1 MKGVNEEIQVEE
13 SDSAMPRD
21 RTLYKSGS
29 ISSVDENNSY
39 NQYEKHIIIPEDIDQ
54 THENIENL
62 HQFSSNS
69 IRDDSDD
76 ELPYPSY
83 VPISLYC
90 LDQTS
95 APRSWCLKMISNPY
109 PFHLVNS
116 GMS

>member
-1 MKGVNEEIQVEE
+1 MKGVNEEIEVEE
-13 SDSAMPRD
+13 SDSATPRD

-29 ISSVDENNSY
+29 ISSVDENNS
-39 NQYEKHIIIPEDIDQ
+39 NSQYEKHIKIPENIGQ

-62 HQFSSNS
+62 HQISS